1 MDPSFQGANR
11 LFVLSFEDKEQRNSY
26 KRYYLP
32 TLKIKSYNV
41 MIDRQNFF
49 DQPVRHKLM
58 TYDSIRKIATVQGLY
73 NWLFAGL

>member
-11 LFVLSFEDKEQRNSY
+11 LFVLSFEDKEQRKSY

-49 DQPVRHKLM
+49 DLPLRHKLM
-58 TYDSIRKIATVQGLY
+58 TYDRIQKIATVQGLY